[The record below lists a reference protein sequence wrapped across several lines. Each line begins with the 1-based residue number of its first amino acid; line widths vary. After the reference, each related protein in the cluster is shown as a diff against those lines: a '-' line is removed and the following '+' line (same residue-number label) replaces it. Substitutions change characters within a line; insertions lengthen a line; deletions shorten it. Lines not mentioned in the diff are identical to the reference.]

1 MTPWEPVFG
10 WWVSQWNDEIQRKV
24 TRLTSRRRTL
34 LSEEHKGYVSM
45 LLHGGIA
52 RYSCCV
58 EDGDGANFQR
68 YRDRDVRET
77 TLAFTVTTFLSVVPF
92 LPYVEV
98 AWTTRTGEFSV
109 NRLSWVKDRY
119 RYPFLIARTLGLWTQ
134 DLENFQ
140 SWQRASITMKLRI
153 EKIPYTVRDTILS
166 DAKINK
172 ENPVSRSNI
181 FSTGIA
187 ALRSNEVRK

>member
-1 MTPWEPVFG
+1 MTPWDPVFG

-45 LLHGGIA
+45 LLHAGIA

-58 EDGDGANFQR
+58 EDGDEANFQR
-68 YRDRDVRET
+68 YRDRDVREI
-77 TLAFTVTTFLSVVPF
+77 TLAFTVTTLPSVVPF
-92 LPYVEV
+92 LTYVEV

-109 NRLSWVKDRY
+109 NRLSWVKGRY
-119 RYPFLIARTLGLWTQ
+119 RYIFLIAQTLGFWTQ
-134 DLENFQ
+134 DLENFR

-153 EKIPYTVRDTILS
+153 EKIPYTVPDTILS

-187 ALRSNEVRK
+187 TLRSNEVRK